1 LVFKGLL
8 FYFVFQSTFK
18 MNNKNYL
25 EDISQ
30 IKNLMAESSKFLVFT
45 TGLSGL
51 FSGLFA
57 IAGITYIYFLA
68 EGKVNDIQELVTNYK
83 STIAIVLVVT
93 LAFSTLITF
102 LLTKRNAKSNGQNP
116 WNPIAK
122 KMVFNFYSVGIL
134 GGIYVL
140 ILFFQE
146 KYEFIVELMLIFY
159 GMALLNG
166 SKYTFDQVKFLAYI
180 QIALG
185 LICSLYPTH
194 DFWFWIVGFGFVNLI
209 YGGIMYFGYGK

>member
-1 LVFKGLL
+1 
-8 FYFVFQSTFK
+8 

-45 TGLSGL
+45 TGLSGF

-57 IAGITYIYFLA
+57 ILGMIYIYVLA
-68 EGKVNDIQELVTNYK
+68 DGDVNDIEQLTVNYRSTVAVVLIIILALSTLVTVIF
-83 STIAIVLVVT
+83 TR
-93 LAFSTLITF
+93 
-102 LLTKRNAKSNGQNP
+102 RNAKSQGQNP

-122 KMVFNFYSVGIL
+122 KMVFNFYTVGVL
-134 GGIYVL
+134 GAVYLL

-146 KYEFIVELMLIFY
+146 KYDTIVELMLVFY

-166 SKYTFDQVKFLAYI
+166 SKYTFDQVKLLAYI

-185 LICSLYPTH
+185 LACSFFDSY
-194 DFWFWIVGFGFVNLI
+194 DFWFWVAGFGLVNLI